1 MVVLSPAELA
11 LKHAELKK
19 GALEEGVRLK
29 AEAADALE
37 KFKTTDAW
45 RLQQEEELWT
55 HSNIYLLFLHGT
67 FEILFCL

>member
-1 MVVLSPAELA
+1 MLSPEELA

-19 GALEEGVRLK
+19 GALEEGLRLK

-37 KFKTTDAW
+37 KFKTTEAG

-67 FEILFCL
+67 FFILFSI